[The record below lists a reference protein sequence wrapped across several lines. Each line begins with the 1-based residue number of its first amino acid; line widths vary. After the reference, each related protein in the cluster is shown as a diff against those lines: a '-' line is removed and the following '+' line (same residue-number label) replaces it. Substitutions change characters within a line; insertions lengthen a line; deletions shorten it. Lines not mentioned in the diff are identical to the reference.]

1 MWCISSYACVL
12 CGLNGQGGAI
22 SVCMVCFRLVANLVY
37 EKIDAGNVGTQ
48 GGMDEHVVLE
58 IIIEITVCFVFDG
71 ITVCFGFCCLKV
83 GSLST
88 LCGET

>member
-1 MWCISSYACVL
+1 MLVMW
-12 CGLNGQGGAI
+12 
-22 SVCMVCFRLVANLVY
+22 
-37 EKIDAGNVGTQ
+37 GTQ

-83 GSLST
+83 GSLPT